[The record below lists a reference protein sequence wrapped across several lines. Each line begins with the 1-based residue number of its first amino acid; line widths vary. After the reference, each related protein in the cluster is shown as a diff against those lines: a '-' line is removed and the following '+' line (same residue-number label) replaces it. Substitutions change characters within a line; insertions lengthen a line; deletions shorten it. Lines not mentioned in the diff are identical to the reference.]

1 MTRAVLPF
9 SVTARVDSHALALT
23 HQNHSSCCFDFSR
36 PLGSPAPVEGDLWPI
51 LYSQPWIP
59 WLASDPTLVTNIE
72 AGSQPATSVTF
83 SVVCVSRRPASGV
96 PAGTLQRWRPIRTVV
111 AVSFTVRAVLSVCV
125 RPTTIRLTVGAPAR
139 DVLAVAPRGATEKSR
154 PDTTVPSLD

>member
-1 MTRAVLPF
+1 MTRAGLPF
-9 SVTARVDSHALALT
+9 SVMSSVDSHALALT
-23 HQNHSSCCFDFSR
+23 HQNHRSCCFDFSR

-59 WLASDPTLVTNIE
+59 WFASEPTLVTNIE

-83 SVVCVSRRPASGV
+83 TVACVSTRPASGV

-111 AVSFTVRAVLSVCV
+111 AVSLTTRALVSVCL
-125 RPTTIRLTVGAPAR
+125 RPTTIRVMVGAPAR
-139 DVLAVAPRGATEKSR
+139 DALAV
-154 PDTTVPSLD
+154 